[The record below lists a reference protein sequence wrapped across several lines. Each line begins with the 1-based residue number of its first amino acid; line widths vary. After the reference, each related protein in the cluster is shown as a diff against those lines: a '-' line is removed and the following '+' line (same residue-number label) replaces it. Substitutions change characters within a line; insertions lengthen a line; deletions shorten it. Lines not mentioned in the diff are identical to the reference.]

1 MVHRLIKQ
9 DRMNITD
16 KKKIHLLIA
25 EDDRVS
31 VKLLE
36 KHTKAWGFEVS
47 VAHDGAIAWKI
58 YQESND
64 IQIAILDWMMP
75 NLSGIELCQKIRE
88 KNQEPYVYLILLT
101 SKNCPEDIISG
112 LSAGA
117 DDYITK
123 PFNPSEL
130 RARLKTGERIIKLEY
145 ELRMARQKF
154 QELAM
159 HDGLTNLLNRVAVL
173 DELMGEIARANRTN
187 TSLSSLMLDIDH
199 FKKINDTYGH
209 QVGDEVLVEVAAR
222 LKTELR
228 VYDKIGRYGG
238 DEFFIILSNCTW
250 EFGKKVADRL
260 LRRISGTPI
269 HTQSGPVQTAVSIG
283 LTSTDKLKE
292 ITPEIMI
299 NVSDKALYQAKHK
312 GRNCFVAL

>member
-1 MVHRLIKQ
+1 
-9 DRMNITD
+9 MNSTD

-47 VAHDGAIAWKI
+47 IAHNGALAWKI
-58 YQESND
+58 YQESNN

-75 NLSGIELCQKIRE
+75 KLSGIELCQKIRE

-130 RARLKTGERIIKLEY
+130 RARLKTGERIIELEY

-159 HDGLTNLLNRVAVL
+159 HDGLTNLLNRVAIL
-173 DELMGEIARANRTN
+173 EELKGEIARAYRTN
-187 TSLSSLMLDIDH
+187 TSLCTLMLDIDY
-199 FKKINDTYGH
+199 FKNINDTYGH
-209 QVGDEVLVEVAAR
+209 QVGDEVLVEIASR
-222 LKTELR
+222 LKNELR
-228 VYDKIGRYGG
+228 IYDRIGRYGG
-238 DEFFIILSNCTW
+238 EEFFIVLSNCTW
-250 EFGKKVADRL
+250 EFGKNVADRI
-260 LRRISGTPI
+260 LRRISGTPVQ
-269 HTQSGPVQTAVSIG
+269 TQSGPVQVAASIG
-283 LTSTDKLKE
+283 LTSTDKLNK
-292 ITPEIMI
+292 ITPEIMVS
-299 NVSDKALYQAKHK
+299 VSDKALYQAKHK

>member
-1 MVHRLIKQ
+1 
-9 DRMNITD
+9 MNSID

-31 VKLLE
+31 GKLLE
-36 KHTKAWGFEVS
+36 KHTKDWGFEVS
-47 VAHDGAIAWKI
+47 KAHDGAVAWKI
-58 YQESND
+58 YQESKD

-75 NLSGIELCQKIRE
+75 KLSGIELCQKIRAE
-88 KNQEPYVYLILLT
+88 NQEPYVYLILLT

-112 LSAGA
+112 LNAGA

-130 RARLKTGERIIKLEY
+130 RARLKTGERIIKLEH

-159 HDGLTNLLNRVAVL
+159 HDGLTNLLNRVAIL
-173 DELMGEIARANRTN
+173 DELTGEIARSYRTDS
-187 TSLSSLMLDIDH
+187 SLSSLMLDIDH
-199 FKKINDTYGH
+199 FKNINDTYGH

-222 LKTELR
+222 LKDELR

-238 DEFFIILSNCTW
+238 DEFFIVLSSCTW
-250 EFGKKVADRL
+250 EFGKNVAGRL
-260 LRRISGTPI
+260 LRRISGTPVE
-269 HTQSGPVQTAVSIG
+269 TQAGPVKIAVSIG
-283 LTSTDKLKE
+283 LTSTDKLKKV
-292 ITPEIMI
+292 TSEIMVSI
-299 NVSDKALYQAKHK
+299 SDKALYQAKNK
-312 GRNCFVAL
+312 GRNCYVAL

>member
-1 MVHRLIKQ
+1 M
-9 DRMNITD
+9 DSTD
-16 KKKIHLLIA
+16 KKEIHLLIA

-31 VKLLE
+31 CKLLE
-36 KHTKAWGFEVS
+36 KHTRAWGSQVS
-47 VAHDGAIAWKI
+47 TAHNGALAWDI
-58 YQESND
+58 YQKSND

-75 NLSGIELCQKIRE
+75 EVSGIELCQKIRK

-130 RARLKTGERIIKLEY
+130 RARLKTGERIIKLEH

-173 DELMGEIARANRTN
+173 DELTGEIARAYRTN
-187 TSLSSLMLDIDH
+187 SSLSALMLDIDH
-199 FKKINDTYGH
+199 FKNINDTYGH
-209 QVGDEVLVEVAAR
+209 QVGDEVLVEVAIR
-222 LKTELR
+222 LKSELR

-238 DEFFIILSNCTW
+238 DEFLIVLSNCTW

-260 LRRISGTPI
+260 LRRISGTPFK
-269 HTQSGPVQTAVSIG
+269 TQAGPVQVAVSIG
-283 LTSTDKLKE
+283 LTSSDKLKK
-292 ITPEIMI
+292 ITPEIMVS
-299 NVSDKALYQAKHK
+299 VSDKALYEAKNR
-312 GRNCFVAL
+312 GRNCLVAL